1 MFTLLLG
8 EDIFK
13 KYFSLLRDLKE
24 FKIATKRLWKY
35 LWISKKCYPPFVKDW
50 GYIRTVIKIPLTW
63 FTLNKI
69 KPRSKELVFCY
80 FSNYFGKGQT
90 HLRDFTSLLWEWKT
104 LILIERI
111 FFQPTWLPC
120 KSPYKE
126 CRNSC
131 GTSCRVAVE
140 LPAYSV
146 KVKVDTTKSRKQ
158 IPKSFWVLYL

>member
-1 MFTLLLG
+1 MHLPCFAKTSSN
-8 EDIFK
+8 
-13 KYFSLLRDLKE
+13 KYFRLSRDLEKP
-24 FKIATKRLWKY
+24 KIATKTLEISLNIKEMLPSICKRLRLHSHY
-35 LWISKKCYPPFVKDW
+35 YQITIS
-50 GYIRTVIKIPLTW
+50 
-63 FTLNKI
+63 
-69 KPRSKELVFCY
+69 S
-80 FSNYFGKGQT
+80 YFGKGQT
-90 HLRDFTSLLWEWKT
+90 HLFDFTILLWEWKT